1 MLFKK
6 QHINNFGIQILAL
19 FASVRGYTLITIIV
33 AQYLSARYIFAPN
46 SNWRH
51 ILFDSKLLML
61 VLATSAAI
69 AGGYLINN
77 FYDAEKDQINRPHK
91 YLLEHRVPASFQLF
105 CYAVLNAL
113 TLILSALVSM
123 RTLPFFLAYIFV
135 IWLYS
140 HLLKKHFWA
149 SNVFA
154 VVLAVIPFFAI
165 TLYFKNFSSLV
176 FYHASFLFLIVLI
189 RDLIKDLENFK
200 GDWVRGYKTI
210 AVVFGERTTKIL
222 LSFLVLLTFI
232 PIALLLD
239 QKEVLNSMWYYFV
252 ITIPFLLLI
261 ALILWR
267 SPAQKTYLWL
277 HNLLKALIVAG
288 ILSIVLVRFPL

>member
-6 QHINNFGIQILAL
+6 QHINSFGIQILAL
-19 FASVRGYTLITIIV
+19 FASVRGYTLTTIIV
-33 AQYLSARYIFAPN
+33 AQYLSARYIFAPQ

-123 RTLPFFLAYIFV
+123 RTLPFFLAYIFG

>member
-6 QHINNFGIQILAL
+6 QHINSFGIQILAL

-33 AQYLSARYIFAPN
+33 AQYLSARYIFAPH

-113 TLILSALVSM
+113 TLILSVLVSM
-123 RTLPFFLAYIFV
+123 RTLPFFLAYIFG

-154 VVLAVIPFFAI
+154 VVLSVVPFFAI
-165 TLYFKNFSSLV
+165 TLYFKNFSSIV

-252 ITIPFLLLI
+252 FTIPFLLLI

-267 SPAQKTYLWL
+267 SPAQKTYLWM

>member
-105 CYAVLNAL
+105 CYSVLNAL

-123 RTLPFFLAYIFV
+123 RTLPFFLAYIFG

-232 PIALLLD
+232 PITLLLD

>member
-105 CYAVLNAL
+105 CYSVLNAL

-123 RTLPFFLAYIFV
+123 RTLPFFLAYIFG

-267 SPAQKTYLWL
+267 SPTQKTYLWL

-288 ILSIVLVRFPL
+288 ILSIVLVRFPI

>member
-6 QHINNFGIQILAL
+6 QHINSFGIQILAL
-19 FASVRGYTLITIIV
+19 FASVRGYTLTTIIV
-33 AQYLSARYIFAPN
+33 AQYLSERYIFAPH

-123 RTLPFFLAYIFV
+123 RTVPFFLAYIFG

-149 SNVFA
+149 SNIFA

>member
-61 VLATSAAI
+61 VLATSAAV

-105 CYAVLNAL
+105 CYSVLNAL

-123 RTLPFFLAYIFV
+123 RTLPFFLAYIFG